1 MPKINH
7 EKIRFF
13 LQWMFLSVKIK
24 FSLLQASVF
33 HWIVN
38 FKYSCRKK
46 VLNFNVFFFLMYWG
60 DILLSLWLLNFSKVY
75 STKIYSVALYI
86 KLVFENVFVNWT
98 IIVHKLSIVYC
109 LAYIKTILVSY
120 YHILGNIVRI
130 VFSQHHTC

>member
-1 MPKINH
+1 MG
-7 EKIRFF
+7 F
-13 LQWMFLSVKIK
+13 WG
-24 FSLLQASVF
+24 
-33 HWIVN
+33 
-38 FKYSCRKK
+38 
-46 VLNFNVFFFLMYWG
+46 FFLMYWG